1 MNAQTIRVANFV
13 IGGTEKAGT
22 TSVFDW
28 LSAHPQVCASS
39 RKETDFF
46 REGFTGDLTAD
57 ARRYAGFFESCD
69 RSQPVL
75 MEASPGYLGEAATV
89 APRVR
94 ALAPDAKVLFILRE
108 PIDRLYSSYHFHRG
122 KLNLPPSLTFDDYI
136 ARCIAFDTGAG
147 APRDLGLGDWYL
159 KALRFGCYSES
170 LAIFRSQ
177 LPSRNI
183 KVMFFEALRQDPLI
197 FMAELSAFLAID
209 AGFWT
214 GFEFHKSNVTF
225 TGRNKTLHRLA
236 MRMNAVA
243 EPLMRR
249 NPGLKKSLVRAYK
262 TVNQER
268 EGYDPM
274 SPGARK
280 LLTEFYRPDVR
291 TLQQQLGLALP
302 ESWRHLTHAT
312 MSA

>member
-1 MNAQTIRVANFV
+1 MSAQVMRIANFV

-46 REGFTGDLTAD
+46 RKGFTGDLALD
-57 ARRYAGFFESCD
+57 SRSYAGFFAD
-69 RSQPVL
+69 RDRNQPVR

-89 APRVR
+89 APRMRV
-94 ALAPDAKVLFILRE
+94 LAPDAKVLFILRE

-122 KLNLPPSLTFDDYI
+122 KLNLPPSVTFDDYVS
-136 ARCIAFDTGAG
+136 RCIAFDTRAR
-147 APRDLGLGDWYL
+147 APRELGLDEWYL
-159 KALRFGCYSES
+159 KALRFGCYSEFI
-170 LAIFRSQ
+170 AIFQSQ
-177 LPSRNI
+177 LPARNI
-183 KVMFFEALRQDPLI
+183 KVMFFEALRDDPRT
-197 FMAELSAFLAID
+197 FMVELSSFLAID
-209 AGFWT
+209 PAAWT
-214 GFEFHKSNVTF
+214 DFDFRKSNVTF
-225 TGRNKTLHRLA
+225 SGRNKTLHRLA

-243 EPLMRR
+243 EPFMRR
-249 NPGLKKSLVRAYK
+249 YPRLKRSLVRAYK

-274 SPGARK
+274 SPAARD

-291 TLQQQLGLALP
+291 TLQQQLDATLP
-302 ESWRHLTHAT
+302 QAWRHLTRGA
-312 MSA
+312 MPS